1 MTSSP
6 HEFGRTSLD
15 LFAGGHTQLGDLCP
29 LRLSDVVAIAEVA
42 AGRPLNWAPAFRQG
56 LNEPTEDHQP

>member
-1 MTSSP
+1 MTASP
-6 HEFGRTSLD
+6 HESGRTYLD
-15 LFAGGHTQLGDLCP
+15 LFAGGHSQLSDLCS
-29 LRLSDVVAIAEVA
+29 LCLSDVVAIAEVA